1 MLLRRYHDAK
11 TVEVKPVE
19 EEKTSEAAKVEAAP
33 EAEETKTRRKRKS

>member
-19 EEKTSEAAKVEAAP
+19 ETKTAEKVEAAP